1 MYSGLTCITLGSS
14 ILIIDTFFRDIAWED
29 YITISFLFGTGSYDR
44 GFAVGDGKPRLYL
57 A

>member
-29 YITISFLFGTGSYDR
+29 YITISFLFGTGNHDR
-44 GFAVGDGKPRLYL
+44 GFAVGDGKPQLYL